1 MDSTKLIQILDSA
14 SFMKIKSKI
23 QWLKG
28 TSIYLKRIEE
38 ELFVIF
44 SINPKSKQK
53 SCIKAFVVASNDEN
67 NADDFVNPSKIL
79 FSLKVER
86 ERDLDYLKRYLA

>member
-14 SFMKIKSKI
+14 SFMKVKNKI

-44 SINPKSKQK
+44 SINPKSKQ
-53 SCIKAFVVASNDEN
+53 SCIKAFVVTSNDEN
-67 NADDFVNPSKIL
+67 NTDDFVNPSKIL